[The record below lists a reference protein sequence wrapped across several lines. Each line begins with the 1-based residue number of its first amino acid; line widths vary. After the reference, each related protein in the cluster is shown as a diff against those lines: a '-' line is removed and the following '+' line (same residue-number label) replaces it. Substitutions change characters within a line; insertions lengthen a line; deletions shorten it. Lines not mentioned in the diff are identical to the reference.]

1 MLQILLNPYVLVVVT
16 TLLTA
21 SLVALYNRTLERDT
35 SKVMK
40 SFYKIAVIGTVTGL
54 ALVFVANR
62 PEKTL
67 SEPFFEDGGAGSF

>member
-1 MLQILLNPYVLVVVT
+1 MLQVLLNPHVLVVAT

-21 SLVALYNRTLERDT
+21 TLVALYTRTLENDAQ
-35 SKVMK
+35 KAMK
-40 SFYKIAVIGTVTGL
+40 SFYKIAVIGIVSGL

-67 SEPFFEDGGAGSF
+67 SEPFFEDGVGSF